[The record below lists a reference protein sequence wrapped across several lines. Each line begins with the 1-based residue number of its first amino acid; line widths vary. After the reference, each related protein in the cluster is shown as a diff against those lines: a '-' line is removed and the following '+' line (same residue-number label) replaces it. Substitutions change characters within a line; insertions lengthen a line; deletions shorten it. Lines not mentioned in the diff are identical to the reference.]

1 MIKKDMKKGFTLI
14 ELLVVISIVA
24 ILSALL
30 MANFIGVRQRSRDAT
45 RKSDLQNI
53 RQALELYRA
62 DIGSYPASIQCDN
75 SLVNP
80 DDGAVVYMQE
90 IPCDPISSSQQTEY
104 LYTYNSG
111 NNTYTLDAC
120 IENSADTDNTISSC
134 QGSSDPCCTDPFK
147 GKISFT
153 NP

>member
-1 MIKKDMKKGFTLI
+1 MKKGFTLI
-14 ELLVVISIVA
+14 ELLVVISIIA

-62 DIGSYPASIQCDN
+62 DQGSYPAAIACSGTLADPLDAN
-75 SLVNP
+75 
-80 DDGAVVYMQE
+80 VVYMADV
-90 IPCDPISSSQQTEY
+90 PCDPTSGSSSTTGY
-104 LYTYNSG
+104 SYALGG
-111 NNTYTLDAC
+111 NGSYTLSAC
-120 IENSADTDNTISSC
+120 IENAADSDNTISSC
-134 QGSSDPCCTDPFK
+134 SASSDPCCSGSFH
-147 GKISFT
+147 GKVTFV

>member
-1 MIKKDMKKGFTLI
+1 MKKGFTLI
-14 ELLVVISIVA
+14 ELLVVISIIA

-62 DIGSYPASIQCDN
+62 DIGSYPATN
-75 SLVNP
+75 SVGC
-80 DDGAVVYMQE
+80 GATLRDPQDANVVYMAE
-90 IPCDPISSSQQTEY
+90 VPCDPTAGSSTTTGY
-104 LYTYNSG
+104 V
-111 NNTYTLDAC
+111 YTLGGNGSYTLTAC
-120 IENSADTDNTISSC
+120 IENSADSDNIISSC
-134 QGSSDPCCTDPFK
+134 SASSDPCCSGSFH
-147 GKISFT
+147 GKVTFA

>member
-1 MIKKDMKKGFTLI
+1 MKKGFTLI
-14 ELLVVISIVA
+14 ELLVVISIIA

-62 DIGSYPASIQCDN
+62 DKGSYPAAIACSGT
-75 SLVNP
+75 LVDPLDAN
-80 DDGAVVYMQE
+80 VVYMAE
-90 IPCDPISSSQQTEY
+90 IPCDPISGSSSTTGY
-104 LYTYNSG
+104 SYVLGG
-111 NNTYTLDAC
+111 NGSYTLSAC
-120 IENSADTDNTISSC
+120 IENAADSDNVISC
-134 QGSSDPCCTDPFK
+134 NPGNDNCCSSSFH
-147 GKISFT
+147 GKVTFV